1 MKTAFWIL
9 LKLPGRL
16 IGSVVCAIL
25 FGGVSLLV
33 GIAIGLGLPW
43 IESRKARLHESP

>member
-1 MKTAFWIL
+1 MKTALWFL

-25 FGGVSLLV
+25 FGVVSLLV
-33 GIAIGLGLPW
+33 GIVIGLGFPW
-43 IESRKARLHESP
+43 IDRDKSKPA